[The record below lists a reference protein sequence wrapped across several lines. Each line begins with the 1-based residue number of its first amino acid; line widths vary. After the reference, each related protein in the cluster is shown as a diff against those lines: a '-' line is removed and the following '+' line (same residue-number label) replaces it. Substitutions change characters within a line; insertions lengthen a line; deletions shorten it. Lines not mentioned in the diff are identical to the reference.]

1 MKLKALKRA
10 IVCILAGAMVVS
22 SLSFTGCSMSSGD
35 KPIRLDVFSSRA
47 NYEGLQGGWMGQVYL
62 EKFNVELNIIKES
75 GSTLT
80 TMMQQGDLGD
90 FQIWG
95 GMTEDYVN
103 CATQGLLLDWEEDD
117 LLKECGSYMYANL
130 NADFEQNRT
139 YTDSGKIY
147 GVSGNVSSSAE
158 GIDDFFY
165 AWDLRWD
172 LYDQLGCPEVKD
184 WDDLYNLFVSM
195 KEAYPTTDAGLETY
209 AMSLWP
215 DWDGTMVM
223 YVKCMAQAYYGL
235 EGDWV
240 LGLYDIEDG
249 TYHDVLEKDGPYLK
263 ALEFLNRL
271 YRAGLLD
278 PDSMTQTYDD
288 ALAKLK
294 NDRVFFS
301 LFNYAGSTAYNTADN
316 IAAGKAMY
324 SMAPTDARTIVY
336 GLSTTGTPSITFTIG
351 ANTKYPELCMEIID
365 WLFTPE
371 GRMTVDYG
379 PQGLCW
385 YIGEDG
391 LTYFTDLGKAIY
403 DDPSIAIDDI
413 ADIGYTLPEEYEA
426 YRGMVFD
433 KGTNEMNIVTWNA
446 KDINPLSGERY
457 DAKYWASTQITPAA
471 GSIEA
476 KWREWAG
483 DGIYSAQDYL
493 ESTNYKVAV
502 ACKYN
507 KTSDKDADLKTLWSQ
522 VTEAIVQGTWNA
534 IYQDTEEDFWAAV
547 EKMDKDVRAYG
558 NGTGYDQLVEWS
570 QNECDLRHASEDAA
584 RAAAAKSE

>member
-22 SLSFTGCSMSSGD
+22 SLSFTGCSISSGD

-249 TYHDVLEKDGPYLK
+249 TYHDVLEEDGPYLK